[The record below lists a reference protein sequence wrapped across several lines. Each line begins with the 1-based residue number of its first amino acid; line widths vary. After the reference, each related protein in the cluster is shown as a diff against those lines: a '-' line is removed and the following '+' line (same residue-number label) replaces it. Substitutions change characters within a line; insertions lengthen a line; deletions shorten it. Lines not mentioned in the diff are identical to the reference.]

1 MEQFYLP
8 AHFAPRVCPL
18 HLINPKHNVPLSDGT
33 DLEPQECGEK
43 LERLKEHMNTSKDII
58 TLH

>member
-18 HLINPKHNVPLSDGT
+18 HLINPKHDVPLSDGR
-33 DLEPQECGEK
+33 DLEPTLVEDRSV
-43 LERLKEHMNTSKDII
+43 ERNWSALRNI
-58 TLH
+58 

>member
-33 DLEPQECGEK
+33 DLEPALVEDRSVDGN
-43 LERLKEHMNTSKDII
+43 LSALRNI
-58 TLH
+58 